1 MHKIF
6 SKISSPMV
14 YGPLTKE
21 ELDQI
26 SIPKTAVPESDGW
39 YVGVNSEIPSLAEK
53 KIFKWVPPVL
63 EETPVETP
71 TAEEPAVEEPTPDP
85 EPPTE

>member
-53 KIFKWVPPVL
+53 KIFKWIPPVL
-63 EETPVETP
+63 EEAPVETP
-71 TAEEPAVEEPTPDP
+71 AEEPTPEP